1 MAECEMSARRAACGC
16 PCRVDGAVA
25 RSTVLPPLPVH
36 LPTCSLAPSSPDSL
50 PSHSLA
56 FPLHLMNPPE
66 LAAFLKVRV
75 RTVRDWPKPRVN
87 FRDVTTLFGDP
98 DAFRAIIKAFAIE
111 CGRLQVN
118 RVAAVDARGFILGG
132 AVAYETHTPFV
143 LVRKKGKLPFKTVA
157 AEYVLEYGT
166 ATIEIHADACQAG
179 DRVLIVDD
187 LIATG
192 GTLLAA
198 VRLLRSLGA
207 EIVAV
212 AAVIDLPELGGSARL
227 REQGLAVHTLCEFSE
242 DE

>member
-1 MAECEMSARRAACGC
+1 MAPSTRRARGGFRDAVGAGKENVAAR
-16 PCRVDGAVA
+16 CRWRLR
-25 RSTVLPPLPVH
+25 RSGEFFLPGVRATFLIAAH
-36 LPTCSLAPSSPDSL
+36 LS
-50 PSHSLA
+50 
-56 FPLHLMNPPE
+56 MNPPE
-66 LAAFLKVRV
+66 LAAFLKARV

-87 FRDVTTLFGDP
+87 FRDVTTLLGDSE
-98 DAFRAIIKAFAIE
+98 AFRSIVRAFAIE
-111 CGRLQVN
+111 CRRLKVD

-143 LVRKKGKLPFKTVA
+143 LVRKKGKLPHKTVSA
-157 AEYVLEYGT
+157 DYALEYGS
-166 ATIEIHADACQAG
+166 ATIEIHADACRPG

-198 VRLLRSLGA
+198 A
-207 EIVAV
+207 ELFRIVAAEVAGV

-227 REQGLAVHTLCEFSE
+227 RAGGLSVHTLCEFSE